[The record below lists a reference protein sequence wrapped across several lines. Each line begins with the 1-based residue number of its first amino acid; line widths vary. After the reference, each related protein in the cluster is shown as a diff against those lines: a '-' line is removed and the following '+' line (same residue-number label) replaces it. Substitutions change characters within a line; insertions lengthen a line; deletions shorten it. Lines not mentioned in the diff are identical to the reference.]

1 MLRAV
6 IIDDETRSRESLEI
20 LVKENC
26 KNVEVVAMA
35 DGVAAGL
42 ESIKANKPDL
52 LFLDIEL
59 QDGTGFDLLEKSD
72 GANFHVIFTTAF
84 ENYALK
90 ALKMSAVD
98 YLLKPINADELVAA
112 INKAEEIK
120 SKEKTDRN
128 FELLLQNLQNNTG
141 KHKIALPTSEGLTFI
156 NVNEIIRCKADGSY
170 THFFFKDRKKILVSK
185 KIKEYEEL
193 LSPYNFVRV
202 HHSHL
207 VNLDEVTKYVRGD
220 GGYVV
225 MSDGETVYVSKRKK
239 EDFMSALNKA

>member
-1 MLRAV
+1 MNAV
-6 IIDDETRSRESLEI
+6 IIDDEKRSRESLEL
-20 LVKENC
+20 LVKDYCPEV
-26 KNVEVVAMA
+26 NVLEMA
-35 DGVAAGL
+35 DSVATGVEAV
-42 ESIKANKPDL
+42 KKHKPDI

-59 QDGTGFDLLEKSD
+59 QDGTGFDLLEKVA
-72 GANFHVIFTTAF
+72 GNNFYVIFTTAF
-84 ENYALK
+84 ENYALR
-90 ALKMSAVD
+90 ALKLSAVD
-98 YLLKPINADELVAA
+98 YLLKPINADELKAA
-112 INKAEEIK
+112 VKKASDIIDK
-120 SKEKTDRN
+120 SNQESN
-128 FELLLQNLQNNTG
+128 FQLLLQNLQSNTG
-141 KHKIALPTSEGLTFI
+141 MHKIALPTSEGLTFI
-156 NVNEIIRCKADGSY
+156 NVHDIIRCQADGSY
-170 THFFFKDRKKILVSK
+170 THFFFKSQKKLLVSK

>member
-1 MLRAV
+1 MMRAV

-20 LVKENC
+20 IVKENC
-26 KNVEVVAMA
+26 KNVEVVALA
-35 DGVAAGL
+35 ESVESGVAA
-42 ESIKANKPDL
+42 IKQHKPDL

-59 QDGTGFDLLEKSD
+59 QDGTGFDLLEKSSTSD
-72 GANFHVIFTTAF
+72 FHVIFTTAF

-90 ALKMSAVD
+90 ALKLSAVD
-98 YLLKPINADELVAA
+98 YLLKPINSEELVQAV
-112 INKAEEIK
+112 NKAEELSDSDSTNK
-120 SKEKTDRN
+120 N
-128 FELLLQNLQNNTG
+128 FELLLQNLQNSTG

-156 NVNEIIRCKADGSY
+156 NVSEIIRCQADGSY

-207 VNLDEVTKYVRGD
+207 VNLDEVAKYVRGD

-239 EDFMSALNKA
+239 EDFMAALNKA

>member
-1 MLRAV
+1 MKAL
-6 IIDDETRSRESLEI
+6 IIDDEKRSRESLKQ
-20 LVKENC
+20 LVVDEC
-26 KNVEVVAMA
+26 PDVEVLDMA
-35 DGVAAGL
+35 DSVANGADA
-42 ESIKANKPDL
+42 IKKHQPNL
-52 LFLDIEL
+52 LFLDIEM
-59 QDGTGFDLLEKSD
+59 QDGTGFDLLEKVANS
-72 GANFHVIFTTAF
+72 NFHVIFTTAF

-90 ALKMSAVD
+90 ALKLSAVD
-98 YLLKPINADELVAA
+98 YILKPINPVELKEAVS
-112 INKAEEIK
+112 KA
-120 SKEKTDRN
+120 KELIEQKDQDKN
-128 FELLLQNLQNNTG
+128 FELLLQNLQSNTG
-141 KHKIALPTSEGLTFI
+141 KHKIALPSSEGLTFI
-156 NVNEIIRCKADGSY
+156 NVNDIIRCQADGSY

-207 VNLDEVTKYVRGD
+207 VNLDEVAKYVRGD

>member
-1 MLRAV
+1 MNAV
-6 IIDDETRSRESLEI
+6 IIDDEKRSRESLEL
-20 LVKENC
+20 LVKDYC
-26 KNVEVVAMA
+26 PQVNVLEMA
-35 DGVAAGL
+35 ESVETGVEAV
-42 ESIKANKPDL
+42 KKHKPDL

-59 QDGTGFDLLEKSD
+59 QDGTGFDLLEKVS
-72 GANFHVIFTTAF
+72 GNNFYVIFTTAF
-84 ENYALK
+84 ENYALR
-90 ALKMSAVD
+90 ALKLSAVD
-98 YLLKPINADELVAA
+98 YLLKPINADELAA
-112 INKAEEIK
+112 AVKKAGDII
-120 SKEKTDRN
+120 EKTHQESN
-128 FELLLQNLQNNTG
+128 FQLLLQNLQSNTG
-141 KHKIALPTSEGLTFI
+141 MHKIALPTSEGLTFI
-156 NVNEIIRCKADGSY
+156 NVHDIIRCQADGSY
-170 THFFFKDRKKILVSK
+170 THFFFKSQKKLLVSK

>member
-1 MLRAV
+1 MMRAV
-6 IIDDETRSRESLEI
+6 IIDDELRSRESLDI

-26 KNVEVVAMA
+26 PNVQVIALAESVET
-35 DGVAAGL
+35 GVAA
-42 ESIKANKPDL
+42 IKEHKPDL
-52 LFLDIEL
+52 IFLDIEL
-59 QDGTGFDLLEKSD
+59 QDGTGFDLLEKSAAAD
-72 GANFHVIFTTAF
+72 FHVIFTTAF

-90 ALKMSAVD
+90 ALKISAVD
-98 YLLKPINADELVAA
+98 YLLKPINAEELVQAV
-112 INKAEEIK
+112 NKAK
-120 SKEKTDRN
+120 DLRSKKDTNKN
-128 FELLLQNLQNNTG
+128 FELLLQNLQSNSG

-156 NVNEIIRCKADGSY
+156 NVSDIIRCQADGSY
-170 THFFFKDRKKILVSK
+170 THFFFKDKKKILVSK

-239 EDFMSALNKA
+239 EDFMAALNKA

>member
-1 MLRAV
+1 MLKAV
-6 IIDDETRSRESLEI
+6 IIDDEKRSRESLEL
-20 LVKENC
+20 LVRESC
-26 KNVEVVAMA
+26 KDVEVVALA
-35 DGVAAGL
+35 DSVASGI
-42 ESIKANKPDL
+42 ETVNEHKPDL

-59 QDGTGFDLLEKSD
+59 QDGTGFDVLEGLNKHH
-72 GANFHVIFTTAF
+72 FHVVFTTAF
-84 ENYALK
+84 ENYALR
-90 ALKMSAVD
+90 ALKLSAVD
-98 YLLKPINADELVAA
+98 YLLKPINQEELVQAVDKA
-112 INKAEEIK
+112 QNKMQ
-120 SKEKTDRN
+120 KEDKDKN
-128 FELLLQNLQNNTG
+128 FELLLQNLQSSTG
-141 KHKIALPTSEGLTFI
+141 KHKIALPTSDGLTFI
-156 NVNEIIRCKADGSY
+156 NVNDIIRCQADGSY

>member
-1 MLRAV
+1 MMRAL
-6 IIDDETRSRESLEI
+6 IIDDEIRSRESLEI
-20 LVKENC
+20 IVKENC
-26 KNVEVVAMA
+26 KNVEVVALA
-35 DGVAAGL
+35 ESVESGVAA
-42 ESIKANKPDL
+42 IKQHKPDL

-59 QDGTGFDLLEKSD
+59 QDGTGFDLLEKSSYGD
-72 GANFHVIFTTAF
+72 FHVIFTTAF

-90 ALKMSAVD
+90 ALKLSAVD
-98 YLLKPINADELVAA
+98 YLLKPINSEELVQAV
-112 INKAEEIK
+112 NKAEELSDSDSTNK
-120 SKEKTDRN
+120 N
-128 FELLLQNLQNNTG
+128 FELLLQNLQNSTG

-156 NVNEIIRCKADGSY
+156 NVSEIIRCQADGSY

-207 VNLDEVTKYVRGD
+207 VNLDEVAKYVRGD

>member
-1 MLRAV
+1 MMRAV
-6 IIDDETRSRESLEI
+6 IIDDEVRSRESLEI

-26 KNVEVVAMA
+26 KNVEVVALA
-35 DGVAAGL
+35 ESVESGL
-42 ESIKANKPDL
+42 ATLKQHKPDL

-59 QDGTGFDLLEKSD
+59 QDGTGFDLLEKSALD
-72 GANFHVIFTTAF
+72 DFHVIFTTAF

-90 ALKMSAVD
+90 ALKLSAVD
-98 YLLKPINADELVAA
+98 YLLKPINAEELVQAV
-112 INKAEEIK
+112 NKAEELSDNDSTNK
-120 SKEKTDRN
+120 N
-128 FELLLQNLQNNTG
+128 FELLLQNLQNSTG

-156 NVNEIIRCKADGSY
+156 NVSDIIRCQADGSY

-207 VNLDEVTKYVRGD
+207 VNLDEVAKYVRGD

>member
-1 MLRAV
+1 MMRAV
-6 IIDDETRSRESLEI
+6 IIDDELRSRESLDI

-26 KNVEVVAMA
+26 KNVEVVALA
-35 DGVAAGL
+35 ESVETGVAA
-42 ESIKANKPDL
+42 IKEHNPDL
-52 LFLDIEL
+52 IFLDIEM
-59 QDGTGFDLLEKSD
+59 QDGTGFDLLEKS
-72 GANFHVIFTTAF
+72 ANSDFHVIFTTAF

-98 YLLKPINADELVAA
+98 YLLKPINAEELVQAV
-112 INKAEEIK
+112 NKADQLRN
-120 SKEKTDRN
+120 SKDTNKN
-128 FELLLQNLQNNTG
+128 FELLLQNLQTTSG

-156 NVNEIIRCKADGSY
+156 NVSEIIRCQADGSY
-170 THFFFKDRKKILVSK
+170 THFYFKDRKKILVSK

-207 VNLDEVTKYVRGD
+207 VNLDEVAKYVRGD

>member
-1 MLRAV
+1 MMRAL
-6 IIDDETRSRESLEI
+6 IIDDEIRSRESLEI
-20 LVKENC
+20 IVKENC
-26 KNVEVVAMA
+26 KNVEVVALA
-35 DGVAAGL
+35 ESVESGVAA
-42 ESIKANKPDL
+42 IKQHKPDL

-59 QDGTGFDLLEKSD
+59 QDGTGFDLLEKNSSSD
-72 GANFHVIFTTAF
+72 FHVIFTTAF

-90 ALKMSAVD
+90 ALKISAVD
-98 YLLKPINADELVAA
+98 YLLKPINSEELVQAV
-112 INKAEEIK
+112 NKAEELSDSDSTK
-120 SKEKTDRN
+120 RN
-128 FELLLQNLQNNTG
+128 FELLLQNLQNSTG

-156 NVNEIIRCKADGSY
+156 NVTEIIRCQADGSY

-207 VNLDEVTKYVRGD
+207 VNLDEVSKYVRGD